1 MKEATS
7 GLNYSYYY
15 CSNTSINIVCNIT
28 ANNGTYKIL
37 AISLAQLLLTVV
49 PLITTPF
56 ISLNTTN
63 VTTRT
68 TINIFTTINKT
79 KNHN

>member
-1 MKEATS
+1 MKETTS
-7 GLNYSYYY
+7 GLNFSYNYS
-15 CSNTSINIVCNIT
+15 CNISVIIVCYIN
-28 ANNGTYKIL
+28 ANNGTNKIL
-37 AISLAQLLLTVV
+37 SISQAQLLLTVV

-63 VTTRT
+63 VITKT